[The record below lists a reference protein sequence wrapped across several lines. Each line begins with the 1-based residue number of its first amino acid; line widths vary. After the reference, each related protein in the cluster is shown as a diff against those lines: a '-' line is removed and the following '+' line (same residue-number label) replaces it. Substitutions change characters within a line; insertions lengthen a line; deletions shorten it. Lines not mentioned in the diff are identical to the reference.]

1 MINNSKYLPLMIGLM
16 GIFAALFAGLAA
28 TTANPI
34 IIVLII
40 SAFGGAFLLMQPK
53 WTMWIV
59 LTTGLLVTGTLPLW
73 IPSLSKLGW
82 GISILGLLLLA
93 GATFVQVTRYQNKLE
108 TPIFIKIAFVFLI
121 YSIVISVAQWYSPGE
136 FFTAIK
142 RYYQVWGLM
151 FALAWLA
158 FSVSEIQR
166 IQRLMLWLAFA
177 QLPFAL
183 YELLKFVPMR
193 KAMAINLPGLVP
205 IDIVAG
211 TFGGEILG
219 GGENGSMATFLIIMF
234 AFLLSRWRSKLLTD
248 KQFIWFSIPT
258 LLPLFLGE
266 TKIVVVFFPLMFF
279 GIYGKAI
286 LRKPLQGL
294 IISITAIL
302 ITLAAGYMY
311 AEIYINKPFLTVIQD
326 TISYNFGNRGYGNNY
341 LNRSTAISFW
351 WTKHIIDPAH
361 LIFGHGLG
369 SAHSSAGALKP
380 GHIAQLFT
388 GYGIDLTAASE
399 LLWETGLMGLGLYL
413 SIFISAWFTASSL
426 LKQSTNSEQRAD
438 ITAIRSTL
446 PIILIFIFY
455 RNSPLETLTFQIIFA
470 MQLGYLAYL
479 ARRVTLDLQI
489 NPIAKQPIHST
500 SRNG

>member
-1 MINNSKYLPLMIGLM
+1 MSGNSKNFPIMLGLLS
-16 GIFAALFAGLAA
+16 IFAALFSGLAA

-40 SAFGGAFLLMQPK
+40 SAFGGIFLLMQPK

-59 LTTGLLVTGTLPLW
+59 LTIGLLATGTLPLW
-73 IPSLSKLGW
+73 IPSLNKLGW
-82 GISILGLLLLA
+82 GVSMLGLLLFA
-93 GATFVQVTRYQNKLE
+93 GATFEQITRYQSKLK
-108 TPIFIKIAFVFLI
+108 TPLFIKIALIFFV
-121 YSIVISVAQWYSPGE
+121 YSIVISVIQWYSPGE
-136 FFTAIK
+136 LFTAIK

-151 FALAWLA
+151 FALTWLA
-158 FSVSEIQR
+158 FSLSEIQR

-183 YELLKFVPMR
+183 YELFKFVPMR
-193 KAMAINLPGLVP
+193 KALALSIPGLVP

-211 TFGGEILG
+211 TFGGEMLG

-234 AFLLSRWRSKLLTD
+234 AFLLSRWRSQLLTT
-248 KQFIWFSIPT
+248 KQFIWCSIPT

-266 TKIVVVFFPLMFF
+266 TKIVVIFFPVMFF
-279 GIYGKAI
+279 GIYGKAL
-286 LRKPLQGL
+286 LRNPMQGL
-294 IISITAIL
+294 ITTIIVIL
-302 ITLAAGYMY
+302 ITVTAGYMY

-326 TISYNFGNRGYGNNY
+326 TLSYNFGSRGYGNDY
-341 LNRSTAISFW
+341 LNRTTAISFW
-351 WTKHIIDPAH
+351 WAQHITDPAH

-399 LLWETGLMGLGLYL
+399 LLWETGLMGLSLYL
-413 SIFISAWFTASSL
+413 SIFLSAWLTASKL
-426 LKQSTNSEQRAD
+426 LKKSTSIEQSAD
-438 ITAIRSTL
+438 ITAIKSTL

-455 RNSPLETLTFQIIFA
+455 RNSPLETLTFQIIFV

-479 ARRVTLDLQI
+479 ARKITYDSQI
-489 NPIAKQPIHST
+489 SSIAAQKTKNPNQ
-500 SRNG
+500 NG